1 MGILR
6 YDIGYKSSQITQGGN
21 DLEISEQDRQA
32 AKKIEKESQVY
43 INGQIRSLGDLTIE
57 EVNSLSPDNY
67 KKYLK
72 YLKIKKDN

>member
-32 AKKIEKESQVY
+32 AKNIKEGKVY
-43 INGQIRSLGDLTIE
+43 INGQIRFIGDLTLDE
-57 EVNSLSPDNY
+57 ANKLSPDNW
-67 KKYLK
+67 KKWMQYFQNPN
-72 YLKIKKDN
+72 KK